1 MKYLE
6 SSPESA
12 NGSRLGSSP
21 SSTSVASRLYTNGQR
36 SSRRTSFSSE
46 PELINFDNDVHSE
59 FTDISSQVSM
69 ISKKLSDMQDLQ
81 LVTNEEKARLRT
93 DNAVLQERIHLLEE
107 QFMSAEQRWKEKLD
121 EEKARTKDIFA
132 RLEREKELEI
142 ESASLKYQVLEKDL
156 STLKKERERM
166 EADAQNL
173 YKTIDELR
181 DQLHDVQSAL
191 ETAEEEKRE
200 IREDYEKF
208 RREAAYSM
216 ENSSELVEELTR
228 QTDELMQRSASSMP
242 RHGSLADQIVLLED
256 EIERLRDENRSLKDQ
271 NEDLQAQL
279 LHESVT
285 CGQSLLAN
293 ETPSLAA
300 ELHGMDSTELM
311 NALREQEVCNQKLRT
326 YINGILMRVI
336 ERHPEILEIKDEEV
350 NGGASTAADSGSSN
364 PS

>member
-216 ENSSELVEELTR
+216 
-228 QTDELMQRSASSMP
+228 
-242 RHGSLADQIVLLED
+242 
-256 EIERLRDENRSLKDQ
+256 
-271 NEDLQAQL
+271 
-279 LHESVT
+279 
-285 CGQSLLAN
+285 
-293 ETPSLAA
+293 
-300 ELHGMDSTELM
+300 
-311 NALREQEVCNQKLRT
+311 
-326 YINGILMRVI
+326 
-336 ERHPEILEIKDEEV
+336 
-350 NGGASTAADSGSSN
+350 
-364 PS
+364 